1 MGTTDSPHDRITAAN
16 GACAG
21 DLETRSQACDRA
33 ADDMADRLSGL
44 ADRLG
49 TALRPQRMPFGK
61 GRLAGALRRRS
72 PAGFVL
78 DAVNLQMLLTD
89 GRLWSYSRSSSLGAP
104 AGTYFDVRAH
114 HSRFAASPRFFRWPA
129 IHIPGPRD
137 GHLHLRPGRS
147 TGWRSGHVGAVCAV
161 HRGPVDNLCNRRRR
175 SLRYR
180 RSGYSAGSGPLRARG
195 ARKYPTFGPR
205 WIILRWR

>member
-104 AGTYFDVRAH
+104 AGTFFDVRAH
-114 HSRFAASPRFFRWPA
+114 HSRFAASRGFFAGRQFTFL
-129 IHIPGPRD
+129 GLVMGTYTFGLVD
-137 GHLHLRPGRS
+137 RPGGDQG
-147 TGWRSGHVGAVCAV
+147 TWELCALCTEGQSITYV
-161 HRGPVDNLCNRRRR
+161 TVDDALSDIGDRVIRRGQVR
-175 SLRYR
+175 
-180 RSGYSAGSGPLRARG
+180 
-195 ARKYPTFGPR
+195 
-205 WIILRWR
+205 